1 MPPAVEHLAPRDK
14 QPPPLSV
21 VAPDF
26 YFNEASTI
34 TRFAWQ
40 KHSTIGTR
48 HDKVGT
54 IIYRKTN
61 KRPLLEEYITINQ
74 LDRPAIYCELH
85 LNALL

>member
-1 MPPAVEHLAPRDK
+1 MPLAVEHLAPRDR

-48 HDKVGT
+48 HDN
-54 IIYRKTN
+54 IYRKTN
-61 KRPLLEEYITINQ
+61 KLPLLEEYITINR
-74 LDRPAIYCELH
+74 LDRPAIYCEL
-85 LNALL
+85 